1 MSLYS
6 VALSGLN
13 AGQIA
18 LSVTSNNI
26 TNVKSAGYNR
36 QIVALNEASVGGG
49 VTTGNIER
57 QFNKYVTQQY
67 NAAKSSE
74 AGLSA
79 YQNQIG
85 QIDSLLAD
93 SDSGLSVMIQKFFGS
108 LQTLASAPADPATRQ
123 GVIGSA
129 ENLTAQF
136 RSMDS
141 YLSDMQKG
149 VNGEVADQVTQIN
162 NTTKQ
167 IASLNREISLAKAKT
182 GVAPNA
188 LLDQRDDLVSSLSQR
203 INVRVT
209 EQDSGTYN
217 ISFSNGLSLV
227 SGFESNKLEAM
238 ASNED
243 PTRTTVGFRDS
254 ANNLVPVRE
263 STIQNGE
270 LGGVLKFRDET
281 LDAAQNRL
289 GQLAVRLASAVNTQR
304 AAGVDLNGNP
314 GQDFFSIGQPTS
326 FSNAKNTSTAYFD
339 GVYSDASNL
348 GSSDYAITYSAT
360 TGYDVKDKT
369 TGQSIGTFPVGS
381 PTLTFGGITLTM
393 NGTPADG
400 DKFLIKPV
408 ATAARSFDSNITDPV
423 DIAAG
428 DATSTGAGD
437 NRNAL
442 ALYKLQSTAFM
453 KGGSTVNQAYASLVN
468 EIGNKAQIVKVNQAT
483 QQTMSEQLLA
493 VQQSDSG
500 VNLDEEATNL
510 LRYQQYYQAS
520 ARIIDTATS
529 IMDTIIGLRN

>member
-6 VALSGLN
+6 IALSGLT

-26 TNVKSAGYNR
+26 TNVKSSGYNR
-36 QIVALNEASVGGG
+36 QVVGLSEAGVGGG
-49 VTTGNIER
+49 VKTGEIER

-67 NAAKSSE
+67 NSAKSNE

-79 YQNQIG
+79 YQSQIN

-93 SDSGLSVMIQKFFGS
+93 SDSGLSVMMQKFFGS
-108 LQTLASAPADPATRQ
+108 LQTLASAPGDPATRQ
-123 GVIGSA
+123 GVIGA
-129 ENLTAQF
+129 ADNLTAQF

-141 YLSDMQKG
+141 YLSDMQNS
-149 VNGEVADQVTQIN
+149 VNGEVNDQVTQIN

-182 GVAPNA
+182 GQAPNA
-188 LLDQRDDLVSSLSQR
+188 LLDQRDELVAQLSQR
-203 INVRVT
+203 IEVRVT

-227 SGFESNKLEAM
+227 SGFESNKLQAM
-238 ASNED
+238 QSNED
-243 PTRTTVGFRDS
+243 PTKTTVGYLDS
-254 ANNLVPVRE
+254 ANNLIQVRE
-263 STIQNGE
+263 STIKSGE
-270 LGGVLKFRDET
+270 LGGVLQFRSET

-289 GQLAVRLASAVNTQR
+289 GQLAVGMASAINTQH

-314 GQDFFSIGQPTS
+314 GQDFFAIGQPTS

-339 GVYSDASNL
+339 GVYSNASNL
-348 GSSDYAITYSAT
+348 DNNDYAITYSAT

-381 PTLTFGGITLTM
+381 ATLTFGGMTLTM

-408 ATAARSFDSNITDPV
+408 AVAARAFENNISDPV

-428 DATSTGAGD
+428 TAAGAGD

-442 ALYKLQSTAFM
+442 ALYKLQSTAVI
-453 KGGSTVNQAYASLVN
+453 KGGSTLNQAYSSLVN
-468 EIGNKAQIVKVNQAT
+468 QVGNKAQIIKVNQAT

>member
-6 VALSGLN
+6 TALSGLS
-13 AGQIA
+13 AAQIA

-26 TNVKSAGYNR
+26 TNVKSQGYSR
-36 QIVALNEASVGGG
+36 QLVSINEASVGGG
-49 VTTGNIER
+49 VTTGSIER

-74 AGLSA
+74 AGLTA
-79 YQNQIG
+79 YQNQIN

-93 SDSGLSVMIQKFFGS
+93 SDSGLSVMMQKFFGS
-108 LQTLASAPADPATRQ
+108 LQTLGSAPADPATRQ

-136 RSMDS
+136 RSMDA
-141 YLSDMQKG
+141 YLTDMQNG
-149 VNGEVADQVTQIN
+149 VNGEINDQVTQIN
-162 NTTKQ
+162 NTAKQ

-182 GVAPNA
+182 GEAPNA
-188 LLDQRDDLVSSLSQR
+188 LLDQRDFLVSSLSER
-203 INVRVT
+203 LDIKVT

-227 SGFESNKLEAM
+227 SGFESSKLEAM

-243 PTRTTVGFRDS
+243 PTRTTVGYRDS
-254 ANNLVPVRE
+254 ANNLIQVRE
-263 STIQNGE
+263 STIKGGE
-270 LGGVLKFRDET
+270 LGGVLSFRTET
-281 LDAAQNRL
+281 LDVSQNRL
-289 GQLAVRLASAVNTQR
+289 GQLAVGLASAVNTQH

-314 GQDFFSIGQPTS
+314 GKDFFAIGQPTS
-326 FSNAKNTSTAYFD
+326 YSNAKNTSTAYFD
-339 GVYSDASNL
+339 GVFSDASNL
-348 GSSDYAITYSAT
+348 GYSDYDISYSST
-360 TGYDVKDKT
+360 TGYEVKDKS
-369 TGQSIGTFPVGS
+369 TGESIGTFPVGS
-381 PTLTFGGITLTM
+381 TTLTFGGMTLTM

-400 DKFLIKPV
+400 DKFLVKPA
-408 ATAARSFDSNITDPV
+408 ATAARAFESNIKDPV

-428 DATSTGAGD
+428 DASSTGAGD

-442 ALYKLQSTAFM
+442 ALYNLQSKAVI

-468 EIGNKAQIVKVNQAT
+468 DVGNKAQIIKVNQAT
-483 QQTMSEQLLA
+483 QATMSEQLLA

-520 ARIIDTATS
+520 ARIVDVATS
-529 IMDTIIGLRN
+529 IMDTIIGLRS